1 MNERLETLR
10 QVAGSI
16 VRGDQVAF
24 RRFIDG
30 AGFSDSDLREAFFYA
45 SVYANY
51 GMAKY
56 LLNKLEPEV
65 DLLDRALQGAA
76 ASGNTRFIR
85 WLESLGA
92 DRRAEE
98 DLAFGLATFRN
109 RGVTAGYLILKS
121 RGVSGDRL
129 EKSLRKAYTKGY
141 RVLALGCARL
151 ATECVSLERAMLWA
165 LRAGR
170 NEFVLS
176 GLLAGGD
183 PNFNRG
189 EFLMRVIRDGNVP
202 LLRVMLAQGAD
213 VLRCPPL
220 VLSMEAKASGN
231 AAMSEEVARA
241 IERARQEPH
250 LIRANE
256 DVAIRG
262 VKTIGGPVVLS

>member
-1 MNERLETLR
+1 MNDRLETLR

-16 VRGDQVAF
+16 VRGNQEAF
-24 RRFIDG
+24 CRFIDN
-30 AGFSDSDLREAFFYA
+30 AGFSESDLREAFFYA

-65 DLLDRALQGAA
+65 ELLDRSLQGAA

-92 DRRAEE
+92 DRRADE

-109 RGVTAGYLILKS
+109 RAVTAGYLILKS
-121 RGVSGDRL
+121 HGVSGERL
-129 EKSLRKAYTKGY
+129 EKSLRKAYGKGY
-141 RVLALGCARL
+141 RMLALGCARL
-151 ATECVSLERAMLWA
+151 AMECASLENAMLWA
-165 LRAGR
+165 LRSGR
-170 NEFVLS
+170 NDFVLS

-189 EFLMRVIRDGNVP
+189 EFLLRVIRDGNVP
-202 LLRVMLAQGAD
+202 LLRIMVAQGAD

-220 VLSMEAKASGN
+220 VLTLEAKASGN
-231 AAMSEEVARA
+231 AAMGQEVAKA
-241 IERARQEPH
+241 IERARRLPH

-256 DVAIRG
+256 GVPGRG
-262 VKTIGGPVVLS
+262 VKTVAGQVVLS